1 MKPVIFRPAAAADVE
16 AAFGWYEEKRA
27 GLGHEFLDVVA
38 AAEVAVSERPESF
51 PVIHRDT
58 RRALLPRFPYALF
71 YRLYDERIIVV
82 ACMHARRHPGR
93 WMSRLNG

>member
-1 MKPVIFRPAAAADVE
+1 MKPIIFRPTAAADVE
-16 AAFGWYEEKRA
+16 SAFDWYEEKRA

-38 AAEVAVSERPESF
+38 TTRAAVSERPESF

-71 YRLYDERIIVV
+71 YRIYDDRILVV
-82 ACMHARRHPGR
+82 ACMHARRHPKR
-93 WMSRLNG
+93 WTSRA